1 MHDNQTSNMS
11 KERPN
16 SEPLVKVLAK
26 QNAPGQAENLRQ
38 RGRTK
43 AKKARDDIVKIQ
55 MRWHKDLKTPIMGG
69 TSMSIPLPSI
79 TLPPPYLPSVA
90 PIEELK
96 KICIEDLRLGTHHR
110 GSYSLLRAITPYI
123 RTASLTTVL
132 EDEKEDAVTSHFYQ
146 HGDEE
151 LQPAADIISEGM
163 VCIIKEPWY
172 KLMADGSYGLRVDHI
187 SDVMWLPEVDARMPL
202 KWQPQPDDIAKT
214 AIQLKENDN
223 DALKLGKLHEAIKW

>member
-1 MHDNQTSNMS
+1 MS

-16 SEPLVKVLAK
+16 SEHLVKMLEE
-26 QNAPGQAENLRQ
+26 QDAPGQAENLRQ
-38 RGRTK
+38 LERTK

-55 MRWHKDLKTPIMGG
+55 MTWYESLTTPIIRG
-69 TSMSIPLPSI
+69 TNPNP

-96 KICIEDLRLGTHHR
+96 KICIEDLQLGIHHR

-132 EDEKEDAVTSHFYQ
+132 EDEKDNAVTSHFYQ
-146 HGDEE
+146 QRDEE
-151 LQPAADIISEGM
+151 VQPAADIISEGM

-172 KLMADGSYGLRVDHI
+172 KLMTDGSYGLRVDHI

-202 KWQPQPDDIAKT
+202 KWQPQPDDFAKT
-214 AIQLKENDN
+214 AVQLKENGN
-223 DALKLGKLHEAIKW
+223 DALKLGKLHKAIKW